1 MFIRI
6 FHVKV
11 NECILLV
18 CFLASDNKL
27 HLIVLSC
34 GPHSVMKGVGLGDKF
49 LQVLRRFLN
58 FLYSLHWTYSLL
70 IKQQQQQN
78 YHPNMFRM
86 SVILTGCCRV
96 GGAHDRHFR
105 KSQMCFSMAFLLKT

>member
-34 GPHSVMKGVGLGDKF
+34 GPQSVMKGVGLGDKF
-49 LQVLRRFLN
+49 LQVLRRFL
-58 FLYSLHWTYSLL
+58 
-70 IKQQQQQN
+70 IKQQQQQQN

-96 GGAHDRHFR
+96 GGGGG
-105 KSQMCFSMAFLLKT
+105 CT